1 MVHHLNTNKQFMAGN
16 AILAFAVIFV
26 VFIFVYMSLRMSQ
39 QKKEGHRFAE
49 QYTITLVQGFA
60 GDSVSLFLNDSL
72 LLNRTL
78 GAETQTI
85 QLHRFAEENA
95 LLIVNNLTEQISL
108 FPLEQKGGTYRFE
121 KRDGEVVLMQ

>member
-1 MVHHLNTNKQFMAGN
+1 MAHHLNTNKQFMIGN

-26 VFIFVYMSLRMSQ
+26 VVIFVYMSLRASQ
-39 QKKEGHRFAE
+39 QKKEGRRFTE

-72 LLNRTL
+72 LLNSKLTS
-78 GAETQTI
+78 EPQTI

-95 LLIVNNLTEQISL
+95 LLIVDNLTEKISL
-108 FPLEQKGGTYRFE
+108 FPLEQQGGTYLFE
-121 KRDGEVVLMQ
+121 KRNGEVVLMK